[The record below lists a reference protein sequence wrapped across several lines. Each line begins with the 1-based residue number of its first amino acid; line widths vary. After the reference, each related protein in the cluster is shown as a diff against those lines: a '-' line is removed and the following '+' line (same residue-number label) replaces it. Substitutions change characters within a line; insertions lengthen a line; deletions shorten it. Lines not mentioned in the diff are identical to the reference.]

1 MRNYVIKRILQSV
14 IVLLIMSGFAFALIN
29 AAPGDPA
36 AAIYGGQ
43 MDQLTP
49 AERERIN
56 TNLGLDRPLLVRYGN
71 WLREVAAGH
80 LGNSYANGKS
90 VNAILAQRLPN
101 TLLLFALSFTIT
113 VILALAIGL
122 WAGIHPGSRLDRGIT
137 VASIVVNGI
146 PSVLVAIGLIF
157 LFSVQLGILP
167 STGTASLFSGGA
179 ADRLRHLV
187 LPVTT
192 IVLSHVG
199 SFARFIQEGMKEEL
213 NSYYV
218 TVARANRVSKRHIYL
233 GAMKNALVPFVNYA
247 GTHVPSFFSGFVVVE
262 TVFAYPGLGNMIVNA
277 IPVKDYPVLMGGILV
292 TGLVVI
298 LSMLAVDLI
307 DLALNPKLRKSVTG

>member
-1 MRNYVIKRILQSV
+1 MSKYIVKRILQSV
-14 IVLLIMSGFAFALIN
+14 IVLLIMSVFAFALIN

-56 TNLGLDRPLLVRYGN
+56 TNLGLDQPLVVRYGS
-71 WLREVAAGH
+71 WLWEVATGH
-80 LGNSYANGKS
+80 LGYSYASGQS
-90 VNAILAQRLPN
+90 VNAILAQRMPN
-101 TLLLFALSFTIT
+101 TLLLFAASFLIT
-113 VILALAIGL
+113 VVLALALGL
-122 WAGIHPGSRLDRGIT
+122 WAGLHPGSRLDRGIT

-146 PSVLVAIGLIF
+146 PSVLVAIGLIY
-157 LFSVQLGILP
+157 LFSVQLGLLP
-167 STGTASLFSGGA
+167 STGTTSLFTGGTG
-179 ADRLRHLV
+179 DRLRHLV
-187 LPVTT
+187 LPVVT

-199 SFARFIQEGMKEEL
+199 SFARFVQEGMKEEL
-213 NSYYV
+213 SSYYV
-218 TVARANRVSKRHIYL
+218 TVARANRVAKRYIYW
-233 GAMKNALVPFVNYA
+233 GAMKNALVPFVNYV

-262 TVFAYPGLGNMIVNA
+262 TVFAYPGLGNMIVGA
-277 IPVKDYPVLMGGILV
+277 VPVKDYPVLMGGIII

>member
-1 MRNYVIKRILQSV
+1 MIKYIIKRMLQSV
-14 IVLLIMSGFAFALIN
+14 LVLLIMSGFAFALIN

-56 TNLGLDRPLLVRYGN
+56 TNLGLDQPLLVRYGN
-71 WLREVAAGH
+71 WLREIAAGH
-80 LGNSYANGKS
+80 LGYSYANGKS

-101 TLLLFALSFTIT
+101 TLLLFVLSFTIT
-113 VILALAIGL
+113 VVLALAIGL
-122 WAGIHPGSRLDRGIT
+122 WAGIHPDSRLDRGIT

-167 STGTASLFSGGA
+167 SSGTASLFTGGA

-187 LPVTT
+187 LPVIT

-213 NSYYV
+213 SSYYV
-218 TVARANRVSKRHIYL
+218 TVARANRVSKRVLYL

-247 GTHVPSFFSGFVVVE
+247 GHPCALLFSGFVVDE
-262 TVFAYPGLGNMIVNA
+262 TVFAYPGLGNMIVGS
-277 IPVKDYPVLMGGILV
+277 IPVKDYPVLMGGILL